1 MTTRLFSI
9 ISLII
14 ISNWGYSEL
23 MAQTGF
29 SLSFPDS
36 TDCTITGLTED
47 NGTYYLTTYQ
57 APLQSESYT
66 KIRKVS
72 NTGEVFIHQDIL
84 MYNKF
89 TNLIPVINTDTGSL
103 YIGNLT
109 NSDFYSLSDII
120 ILNFDSEF
128 NLNWHVRYI
137 NEHVRPLSFSALK
150 KENYFLYIT
159 DAFDII
165 NLNRDIHLYKCNYNG
180 ELLKKNIIGS
190 TAYQERLCASTFKFD
205 TDTLVVLSTGFASL
219 TYPMKAVEVDTNLEM
234 VEIKEIHTGS
244 FIYNNIT
251 PFNNENYLFTG
262 KYHYTNSSPRDDDL
276 AVMYMNNDYAILKEK
291 HFGASDT
298 VDFPAYTKT
307 ISFIDPTRIFC
318 GYNKNQDPLNL
329 FSTNLTWFSLVL
341 LNDSLEVQWERF
353 YGGDANYGLWHI
365 LATSDG
371 GCLLAGTRYDW
382 TTQYN
387 ERDAILIKVD
397 ENGLITSTG
406 PGPSIQARDAIVY
419 PNPGRERLT
428 IERGPQIAGAKFVLN
443 DMAGKTLIEKTLNH
457 TTETLPTAHLPAG
470 LYLWNIT
477 HKGKAVENGKWVK
490 E

>member
-9 ISLII
+9 ISLMI
-14 ISNWGYSEL
+14 ISYLGYSEL
-23 MAQTGF
+23 RAQTGF

-36 TDCTITGLTED
+36 TDCSIAGLTEN
-47 NGTYYLTTYQ
+47 NGTYNLTTYQ
-57 APLQSESYT
+57 MPFQSPSFS

-72 NTGEVFIHQDIL
+72 NTGEVISHQDFL

-89 TNLIPVINTDTGSL
+89 TNLTPITTSDTGSL

-109 NSDFYSLSDII
+109 NGDLYSLSDII
-120 ILNFDSEF
+120 ILAFDNEF
-128 NLNWHVRYI
+128 NLCWQALYP
-137 NEHVRPLSFSALK
+137 NEYVRPLSFYVLK

-159 DAFDII
+159 NAFDSIS
-165 NLNRDIHLYKCNYNG
+165 LNRDIYLYKFNYNG
-180 ELLKKNIIGS
+180 ELLKKNIIG
-190 TAYQERLCASTFKFD
+190 TTTYQERLCASTFKFD
-205 TDTLVVLSTGFASL
+205 TDTLVVLSTGFAFL

-234 VEIKEIHTGS
+234 VEIKEIQTGS
-244 FIYNNIT
+244 FIYNNIG
-251 PFNNENYLFTG
+251 PFNNEKYLFTG

-276 AVMYMNNDYAILKEK
+276 AVMYMNKDYSILKEK

-298 VDFPAYTKT
+298 VDFPAYTKN

-318 GYNKNQDPLNL
+318 GYTKNQDPLNV
-329 FSTNLTWFSLVL
+329 FSANLTWFSLVL

-397 ENGLITSTG
+397 ENGLITATG
-406 PGPSIQARDAIVY
+406 PGPNIQARDAIVY
-419 PNPGRERLT
+419 PNPGREKLT
-428 IERGPQIAGAKFVLN
+428 IESGPQIAGAKFVLY
-443 DMAGKTLIEKTLNH
+443 DMAGKTLIEKTLDH
-457 TTETLPTAHLPAG
+457 TTETLPTAHLPRG

-477 HKGKAVENGKWVK
+477 HKGKAVESGKWVK